1 MNQGPI
7 TAEELDDLDLQMP
20 SAFMSRTGRQQVSLA
35 DVVTDWGP
43 LTAEHVQLA
52 EAHAASG
59 AVIGVR
65 GPDVKALRHTH
76 HRLAQLLAGGM
87 DETVAAKLCN
97 YSFSRVSILKA
108 NPAFA
113 ELLAHYAATK
123 DEAFA
128 DFVDAAAALSID
140 MMGRLQQILDE
151 EPEKLSP
158 THVMD
163 ALKLLAD
170 RTGHAPVTKTQN
182 VNVNLNL
189 GDKLRLAR
197 ERANEMYLDVTPRLA
212 TGGT

>member
-1 MNQGPI
+1 MNHGPI
-7 TAEELDDLDLQMP
+7 TADELDDFEAMMP
-20 SAFMSRTGRQQVSLA
+20 TSFLSRTGRQQVGIN
-35 DVVTDWGP
+35 DVVTEWGP
-43 LTAEHVQLA
+43 LTAEHAALA

-59 AVIGVR
+59 IVLGVAN
-65 GPDVKALRHTH
+65 PTVKALRHTH

-97 YSFSRVSILKA
+97 YTANRVSILKSD
-108 NPAFA
+108 PAFA

-123 DEAFA
+123 DDAFVE
-128 DFVDAAAALSID
+128 FVDAAAALSVD
-140 MMGRLQQILDE
+140 MLGRLQQILDE
-151 EPEKLSP
+151 EPEKLTP

-212 TGGT
+212 GGT